1 MSSIP
6 GWSYGESPF
15 HAGEQSIQYRLGL
28 RDKIEDLGRRI
39 IRNQMPEQ
47 HQAFLRQL
55 PFLIVGTQDNDGQPW
70 ASILT
75 NPAGFANALDEQ
87 HLRINALPNQYDPL
101 LANLHVGAAIGLL
114 GIEPPTRRR
123 NRLNGMVSFIDD
135 TGFTVAV
142 QRSFGNCPKYIQ
154 ARVPTLI
161 ETSVFDQARVRSIE
175 SSKLDSALQQM
186 IRATDTFY
194 IASSFNDTVASA
206 SSCPHGV
213 DVSHRGGK
221 PGFVR
226 VDDASTLTVPDY
238 AGNNYFNTLG
248 NLLIQPKAGLLL
260 IDFSEGDLL
269 YIAARAEII
278 WEGAEV
284 KQYEGAQRL
293 LRLHVTSTQLVK
305 RVLPLRWSEAELSPF
320 LEPMGSWANQ
330 T

>member
-6 GWSYGESPF
+6 GWSYEESPF

-47 HQAFLRQL
+47 HQAFFRQL